1 MSEIRVI
8 GVSGQCLDERQR
20 ALLAGCNAVATAARH
35 TALLGDFAGGQ
46 IPLAPL
52 DGLFDRLDQ
61 ALTRGNVAVL
71 ASGDPLFFGIG
82 RRLLAAFAP
91 EQLRFFPAVS
101 ALQLAC
107 ARFKIPWDDLPVL
120 SLHGRAAGDVAGQIL
135 GHRRVLLLTDPVHS
149 PDAIARLLRD
159 CLKGAGDG
167 ERLRGLR
174 LRVAENLG
182 LAGER
187 VHDGGVDEIAAG
199 GFSPLNVL
207 LVEQV
212 EQKFVDVPFF
222 GLREDEIVH
231 HRGLITKDEVRA
243 VILHQLRLPASG
255 FFWDIGGGSGSI
267 SLEAAVI
274 APGLSIFCVEKKEE
288 GQEAIRRNIAFHGRY
303 RVHLASGEAPDV
315 LTGLPAPDRIFIGGS
330 GGRLAEII
338 HAAAARLSPSGI
350 MVVSAVLPESAELA
364 PRCLVRAGLRVSQ
377 RRVRV
382 ERLAEDGVTWRQHN
396 PITIITGY
404 Q

>member
-8 GVSGQCLDERQR
+8 GVSGEYPDERRR
-20 ALLAGCNAVATAARH
+20 ALLAGCGAVAVAARH
-35 TALLGDFAGGQ
+35 TALLGDFAGEQ
-46 IPLAPL
+46 IPITPL
-52 DGLFDRLDQ
+52 DKLFERLRQ

-91 EQLRFFPAVS
+91 EQVRFFPAVS

-120 SLHGRAAGDVAGQIL
+120 SLHGRAAEDVAGRIL
-135 GHRRVLLLTDPVHS
+135 GHRRVLLLTDPVLS

-159 CLKGAGDG
+159 RLEGAGDG
-167 ERLRGLR
+167 ARLRGLR

-182 LAGER
+182 LTGER
-187 VHDGGVDEIAAG
+187 LHDGGVDEIAAG
-199 GFSPLNVL
+199 GFGPLNVL
-207 LVEQV
+207 LVEQ
-212 EQKFVDVPFF
+212 EQVGVPFF

-243 VILHQLRLPASG
+243 VILHQLRLPAAG
-255 FFWDIGGGSGSI
+255 VFWDIGGGSGSI
-267 SLEAAVI
+267 SLEAAAI
-274 APGLSIFCVEKKEE
+274 APGLSIFCVEKKGE
-288 GQEAIRRNIAFHGRY
+288 GQEAIHRNIASYGRY
-303 RVHLASGEAPDV
+303 RIHLVGGEAPDV
-315 LTGLPAPDRIFIGGS
+315 LAGLPAPDRIFIGGS

-338 HAAAARLSPSGI
+338 KAAAARLLPGGI
-350 MVVSAVLPESAELA
+350 MVVSAVLPESAALA
-364 PRCLVRAGLRVSQ
+364 PRCLAGAAMRVSQ

-404 Q
+404 R